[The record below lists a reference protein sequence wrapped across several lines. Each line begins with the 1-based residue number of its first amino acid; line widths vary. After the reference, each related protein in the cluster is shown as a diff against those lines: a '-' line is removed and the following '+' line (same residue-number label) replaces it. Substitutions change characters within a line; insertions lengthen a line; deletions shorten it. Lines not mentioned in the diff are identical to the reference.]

1 MDNFKPTKYFVENNL
16 ITISDRHLRRKCKAY
31 YENENVNY
39 IKRSKNKNNSDLWL
53 IEESSIHLIGKRIR
67 KKKQDPK
74 PESYFNTE
82 VSINFNDRSDYAFY
96 STIVK
101 LFRECTNFDLVYKI
115 EKTSDNNYSYHLH
128 MGVNGSVKTV
138 KQHIEYIVKQI
149 LQRNCNKYYEK
160 KTGEHKSSVR
170 VRKLVDEDAFVD
182 YISKGYDRL
191 GGDFP
196 IYVFS

>member
-1 MDNFKPTKYFVENNL
+1 MDNFKPTKYFVENKL
-16 ITISDRHLRRKCKAY
+16 TTLSDRQLRRKCAKV
-31 YENENVNY
+31 YEMHVSY
-39 IKRSKNKNNSDLWL
+39 VKLSKNKNNCNIWL
-53 IEESSIHLIGKRIR
+53 IEDSSIELIGKRER
-67 KKKQDPK
+67 KPKQKKVAEP
-74 PESYFNTE
+74 YFNAE
-82 VSINFNDRSDYAFY
+82 VSINFNDRSDHAYY

-101 LFRECTNFDLVYKI
+101 LFRERTNFDLVYKI

-128 MGVNGSVKTV
+128 MGVHGSIKIV

-149 LQRNCNKYYEK
+149 LQRNCNKYYDK
-160 KTGEHKSSVR
+160 NTGEHKSSVR

-196 IYVFS
+196 SYLI